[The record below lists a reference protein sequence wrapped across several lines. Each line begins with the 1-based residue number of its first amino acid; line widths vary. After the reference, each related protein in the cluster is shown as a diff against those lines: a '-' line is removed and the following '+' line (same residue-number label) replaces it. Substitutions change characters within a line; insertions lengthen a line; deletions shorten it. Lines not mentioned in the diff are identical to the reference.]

1 MVDIQPTKDE
11 FPRDFNITP
20 DDNFVVCAHQ
30 EGESK
35 VTVFKEIVSQE
46 NLNLL
51 MTTKVHL
58 KVFASYSK

>member
-35 VTVFKEIVSQE
+35 VTVFK
-46 NLNLL
+46 
-51 MTTKVHL
+51 KR
-58 KVFASYSK
+58 